1 LEPISGATMSKKPP
15 VKTLSKILPV
25 QRGYPEHL
33 TGIGEYSAVSIDGI
47 SNSGAKAM
55 TDQMSGMVRHIL
67 TAVGAVIVYMGY
79 MDEGGM
85 EMFVGSALTM
95 FGFVWSWMSK

>member
-1 LEPISGATMSKKPP
+1 VTLNQEKPGNRSSRP
-15 VKTLSKILPV
+15 F
-25 QRGYPEHL
+25 PESL
-33 TGIGEYSAVSIDGI
+33 TDSPEYSAVSIDGI

-67 TAVGAVIVYMGY
+67 TAVGAVIVYLGY

>member
-1 LEPISGATMSKKPP
+1 
-15 VKTLSKILPV
+15 
-25 QRGYPEHL
+25 
-33 TGIGEYSAVSIDGI
+33 
-47 SNSGAKAM
+47 M